1 MAQYKGVWHS
11 RRGSIHAAPSTS
23 GCSGYLWCAC
33 GIHASDVVYASW
45 QCCEQHS
52 LQTGK
57 CKALH
62 KFETDI
68 DGELP
73 LNRGDI
79 IVTTAWIN
87 DEWLSGRLGS
97 KEGIFP
103 ISFVE
108 VLEELPRSSA
118 GELTHSMV
126 EGNSL
131 HAGVC
136 ACACVCAC
144 VCVCVVCCVRA
155 CVCVLCVVCV
165 CACVCV
171 CVCVC
176 VCACGV

>member
-1 MAQYKGVWHS
+1 M
-11 RRGSIHAAPSTS
+11 
-23 GCSGYLWCAC
+23 
-33 GIHASDVVYASW
+33 VYASW
-45 QCCEQHS
+45 QCCEQHL

-68 DGELP
+68 DGEFP

-87 DEWLSGRLGS
+87 DERLSGRLGN

-118 GELTHSMV
+118 GELTHSMI

-131 HAGVC
+131 RAGM
-136 ACACVCAC
+136 CV
-144 VCVCVVCCVRA
+144 CVRA
-155 CVCVLCVVCV
+155 CVCVCVRVCV
-165 CACVCV
+165 RACVRACV

-176 VCACGV
+176 VCACRCIMPCS

>member
-1 MAQYKGVWHS
+1 M
-11 RRGSIHAAPSTS
+11 
-23 GCSGYLWCAC
+23 
-33 GIHASDVVYASW
+33 VYASW

-87 DEWLSGRLGS
+87 DEWLSGRLGN

-136 ACACVCAC
+136 VR
-144 VCVCVVCCVRA
+144 VCVCLV
-155 CVCVLCVVCV
+155 
-165 CACVCV
+165 
-171 CVCVC
+171 
-176 VCACGV
+176 